1 VAAST
6 QEHSPV
12 CFPSQV
18 PTPER
23 GALEIADLN
32 LTVPGAVF
40 LPAETISTEY
50 SIFTRTESRDA
61 GADYELFLTA
71 ELLGGD
77 LSVAALAKLASSA
90 LDSVPA
96 KEFLTTEPV
105 TTRDLERAC
114 LDLIDPHKLRVQHD
128 LRQSTLVSPSTRL
141 LAHSVFGLSPVILG
155 EFNSLIVYPQFAER
169 DLHGAPGRALRI
181 GFILNSLTPSGI
193 EQWEK
198 VFQEKLASRLDQ
210 APSAAAGLALSPEML
225 LQVGAEEEHTSPV
238 KLDFPELVTK
248 TQPAATSQMRSADT
262 FAESH
267 MAELTERLRRE
278 GKIK

>member
-1 VAAST
+1 
-6 QEHSPV
+6 
-12 CFPSQV
+12 V

-61 GADYELFLTA
+61 GADYGLFLTA

-114 LDLIDPHKLRVQHD
+114 LDLIDPHKLRV
-128 LRQSTLVSPSTRL
+128 
-141 LAHSVFGLSPVILG
+141 
-155 EFNSLIVYPQFAER
+155 
-169 DLHGAPGRALRI
+169 
-181 GFILNSLTPSGI
+181 
-193 EQWEK
+193 
-198 VFQEKLASRLDQ
+198 
-210 APSAAAGLALSPEML
+210 
-225 LQVGAEEEHTSPV
+225 
-238 KLDFPELVTK
+238 
-248 TQPAATSQMRSADT
+248 
-262 FAESH
+262 
-267 MAELTERLRRE
+267 
-278 GKIK
+278 